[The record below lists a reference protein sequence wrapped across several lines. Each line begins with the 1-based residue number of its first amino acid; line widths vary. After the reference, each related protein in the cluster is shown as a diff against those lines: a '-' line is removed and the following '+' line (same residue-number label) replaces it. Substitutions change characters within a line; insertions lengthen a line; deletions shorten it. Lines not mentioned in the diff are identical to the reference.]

1 MHKCIFKKYS
11 AGIIDQVD
19 TLKWIA
25 WFDSL
30 STEDRRELVNFVKN
44 EREYK
49 LWKTEGWDQKYNP
62 ELQEGAIKG
71 LFGISKNMK
80 PHPLP
85 SILGNIGSSA
95 ITEMTNSEIQ
105 EIMKNINEQK
115 RDENNE

>member
-71 LFGISKNMK
+71 LFGISKNIR
-80 PHPLP
+80 LR
-85 SILGNIGSSA
+85 
-95 ITEMTNSEIQ
+95 SESFSKRIQ
-105 EIMKNINEQK
+105 RSNEQQ
-115 RDENNE
+115 RQTSYSNS